1 MKEAKFQAIV
11 TSTTEWPR
19 GSNKKKTYILI
30 QHIIKMGQ
38 INPEGRGRYI
48 YGS

>member
-1 MKEAKFQAIV
+1 MKEAKFQAII

-19 GSNKKKTYILI
+19 GSNKKKYILI